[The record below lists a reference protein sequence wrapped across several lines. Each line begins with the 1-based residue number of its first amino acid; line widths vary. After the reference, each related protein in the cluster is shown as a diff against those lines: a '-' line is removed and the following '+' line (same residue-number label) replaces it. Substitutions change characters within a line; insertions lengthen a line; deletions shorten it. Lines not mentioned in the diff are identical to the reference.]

1 MDLQQT
7 MSSQNQIGNIVI
19 YGNSPKFITLIQ
31 GIFPGALTI
40 ILPWRTPKKDAAII
54 LAKSTMPIDLLLL
67 CGYDYDSYSAPENLY
82 LERNVY
88 RILAVCKMITND
100 STKIIY
106 IDTLNTNKGRTYSR
120 YLYAKKILGH
130 KLKIALPQTQIVPIP
145 TVFDQQK
152 QIGMQGGIISQM
164 AAKVLIYLG
173 IIRTINFQQ
182 LQDHIQG
189 AIQSPSNTLESPPT
203 LKSILIN
210 IPRPQLI
217 HRALRILL
225 G

>member
-7 MSSQNQIGNIVI
+7 MSSETQISNIVI
-19 YGNSPKFITLIQ
+19 YGNSPKFIALIQ
-31 GIFPGALTI
+31 GIFPEASTI
-40 ILPWRTPKKDAAII
+40 ILPWRTPKQEAAII
-54 LAKSTMPIDLLLL
+54 LAKSTMPTDLLVL
-67 CGYDYDSYSAPENLY
+67 CGYDYDSYSVPENLY

-88 RILAVCKMITND
+88 RILAVCKMVSDN

-106 IDTLNTNKGRTYSR
+106 IDTLSTNKGRTYSR
-120 YLYAKKILGH
+120 YLYAKKLLGH
-130 KLKIALPQTQIVPIP
+130 KLKIALPQTQILPIS

-152 QIGMQGGIISQM
+152 QIGMQGEIISQM
-164 AAKVLIYLG
+164 AAKALIHLG

-182 LQDHIQG
+182 LQDHIQD
-189 AIQSPSNTLESPPT
+189 AIQSPSNTLESTPT
-203 LKSILIN
+203 IKSILIN

-217 HRALRILL
+217 DRALRILL